1 MGLASNQCAG
11 LSEMLTRRN
20 FAKPRHLSPTDPP
33 ASSSIESVHMG
44 TALIREDW
52 EGRIVDGKYAL
63 LEWLGGS
70 GESGVFLTVLD
81 GVQRGAIKLIP
92 AQGAEADAYLA
103 EWEKAKALSDIHLM
117 QVLATGH
124 CAMDGTDVV
133 YVVTEHAEKVL
144 SKFLPEKPLR
154 AHEAKNIFDPVLHAL
169 SYLHENGFV
178 HGHIKPSNILVS
190 GGELKISSDDF
201 FVADGVPKPPR
212 KAGMYDAPEVAGGM
226 LTAAADVWSVGMS
239 MIEALTQRPPARD
252 SAAGEA
258 PIVPETLPLPFLEIV
273 QDCLRPNPAQRCT
286 IGDIQARLE
295 ARIEARPEVR
305 TETGAGS
312 QPDGQ
317 LGRRT
322 FATAGQERAAASER
336 AAPVAQPASR
346 WKTDEAVPLPTLFKD
361 IEEANLTRFSV
372 TPILIGAVVVL
383 AVAAFLVMR
392 SNGGK
397 IPWPPFQ
404 THSAPAV
411 SQQPA
416 QPQTPAGAGQ
426 SADSTSPSAPSAS
439 GSETPA
445 AAPAPTETQS
455 TPATGGTSAQPQS
468 PPASAGETPTAPAA
482 GAAAAQAQTPA
493 ASPAKTQ
500 SPVATSPAASQSPVA
515 PSVASEATTRG
526 AVASRVLP
534 NVSSSAFESMHGPV
548 EVETR
553 VYVDRSGSVSNA
565 AYITQGPGNYFA
577 RISLRAAQAWK
588 FTPPQ
593 THGHAESSVWLLR
606 FHFSHGK
613 TEVTATEEGRE

>member
-1 MGLASNQCAG
+1 
-11 LSEMLTRRN
+11 
-20 FAKPRHLSPTDPP
+20 
-33 ASSSIESVHMG
+33 
-44 TALIREDW
+44 
-52 EGRIVDGKYAL
+52 
-63 LEWLGGS
+63 
-70 GESGVFLTVLD
+70 
-81 GVQRGAIKLIP
+81 
-92 AQGAEADAYLA
+92 
-103 EWEKAKALSDIHLM
+103 
-117 QVLATGH
+117 
-124 CAMDGTDVV
+124 
-133 YVVTEHAEKVL
+133 
-144 SKFLPEKPLR
+144 
-154 AHEAKNIFDPVLHAL
+154 
-169 SYLHENGFV
+169 
-178 HGHIKPSNILVS
+178 
-190 GGELKISSDDF
+190 
-201 FVADGVPKPPR
+201 
-212 KAGMYDAPEVAGGM
+212 M

-397 IPWPPFQ
+397 TPWPPFQ

-455 TPATGGTSAQPQS
+455 TPATGGTSAQTGGTSAQPQS

-482 GAAAAQAQTPA
+482 GAAAAQAQT
-493 ASPAKTQ
+493 
-500 SPVATSPAASQSPVA
+500 
-515 PSVASEATTRG
+515 
-526 AVASRVLP
+526 
-534 NVSSSAFESMHGPV
+534 
-548 EVETR
+548 
-553 VYVDRSGSVSNA
+553 
-565 AYITQGPGNYFA
+565 
-577 RISLRAAQAWK
+577 
-588 FTPPQ
+588 
-593 THGHAESSVWLLR
+593 
-606 FHFSHGK
+606 
-613 TEVTATEEGRE
+613 